1 MADKAQPDEHRQ
13 QKEDIEDFGTVA
25 LTQGAHVIH
34 CLTVIGQVEGHSE
47 APQGQKTTKY
57 EHVIPQLVAVQED
70 PRIEGLLVLL
80 NTVGGDVEAG
90 LADLRRQQ
98 AQRNAGAGR
107 RALHRHPAG
116 GERAPQLHRAHGHHD
131 GAPGASFRGDFGSP
145 ADYAQL

>member
-57 EHVIPQLVAVQED
+57 DPCGIRKRAGCVGHAAVRPD
-70 PRIEGLLVLL
+70 REGAPYAR
-80 NTVGGDVEAG
+80 DVERTWA
-90 LADLRRQQ
+90 
-98 AQRNAGAGR
+98 
-107 RALHRHPAG
+107 
-116 GERAPQLHRAHGHHD
+116 
-131 GAPGASFRGDFGSP
+131 
-145 ADYAQL
+145 

>member
-57 EHVIPQLVAVQED
+57 EHVIPQLVAV
-70 PRIEGLLVLL
+70 
-80 NTVGGDVEAG
+80 
-90 LADLRRQQ
+90 
-98 AQRNAGAGR
+98 
-107 RALHRHPAG
+107 
-116 GERAPQLHRAHGHHD
+116 HHD